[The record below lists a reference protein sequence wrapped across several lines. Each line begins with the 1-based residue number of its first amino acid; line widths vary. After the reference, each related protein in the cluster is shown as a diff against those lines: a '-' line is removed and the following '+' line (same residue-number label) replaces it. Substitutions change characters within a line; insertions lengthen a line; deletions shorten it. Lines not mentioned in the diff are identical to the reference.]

1 MNKQLIQEILLL
13 AGDYCGG
20 DFIARLSALRSER
33 ERILHNMW
41 REEYFPEPLPHHQ
54 QDSFLRDIDF
64 DTTIHHARRCID
76 DQQYIAFLYRV
87 AELAVIYGELN
98 RAEIFLKQIVEQ
110 YINQVPKDLLL
121 KVHHKL
127 SNILFIKND
136 YVMAE
141 LEYSKS
147 LSLARELG
155 DKKAVAMLTNV
166 HGILRVNR
174 NEIEQGIKLFQETIG
189 LARAAQDDELLA
201 NTNMNLGNAFHV
213 LGDYDQAMFHYFE
226 ALGLLKKYN
235 QVEYLGLVNLNLAIA
250 YKFKKEIQQAR
261 QHLDKTYE
269 LAKESN
275 NRYQKS
281 LAYLVDAEL
290 HLLDNDTSS
299 AIAYVT
305 SAFTIFSEMGDRLSV
320 AEAYKILGL
329 INQHNREFEI
339 ALSYFE
345 NSRRINEELGN
356 YPNLAET
363 LVETGNLYVKM
374 NDTENA
380 RKQYQSALDY
390 FKKFGATSKIKNVQL
405 TLGQL

>member
-1 MNKQLIQEILLL
+1 
-13 AGDYCGG
+13 
-20 DFIARLSALRSER
+20 
-33 ERILHNMW
+33 
-41 REEYFPEPLPHHQ
+41 
-54 QDSFLRDIDF
+54 
-64 DTTIHHARRCID
+64 
-76 DQQYIAFLYRV
+76 
-87 AELAVIYGELN
+87 
-98 RAEIFLKQIVEQ
+98 
-110 YINQVPKDLLL
+110 
-121 KVHHKL
+121 
-127 SNILFIKND
+127 
-136 YVMAE
+136 
-141 LEYSKS
+141 
-147 LSLARELG
+147 
-155 DKKAVAMLTNV
+155 
-166 HGILRVNR
+166 
-174 NEIEQGIKLFQETIG
+174 
-189 LARAAQDDELLA
+189 
-201 NTNMNLGNAFHV
+201 
-213 LGDYDQAMFHYFE
+213 
-226 ALGLLKKYN
+226 
-235 QVEYLGLVNLNLAIA
+235 
-250 YKFKKEIQQAR
+250 
-261 QHLDKTYE
+261 LDKTYE